1 MDQVKM
7 IMRVIVAQRFWV
19 LSGVVTLA
27 GAVIYFFAIAS
38 LDKSQAELT
47 AKIDGQY
54 SGVTA
59 ARGIQNHPNDFS
71 HKKMDDVENQTR
83 ESVGKAW
90 QRQYERQLD
99 VLVWPK
105 ELKEDFEAVVVNLRP
120 VESIPFPTPLS
131 KEISVELRA
140 RYRDYIQGVLPKLAT
155 IINANWA
162 ATASAGG
169 MGGSGLGGFGGGP
182 GMMPGAGAAGGAAGG
197 EGMPGAAGMAGG
209 AGMMGAEEDKFVVAW
224 NPSNQGAIMARYDWS
239 KQAENVPKTL
249 QILYSQEDYWVL
261 TSIMQII
268 ARTNEGA
275 DARYKAAVKRI
286 DGIDLG
292 VYAQRS
298 GQVTRLGGGGGG
310 GMPGAAGMMP
320 GAAGMMPGGG
330 EGGMAPGM
338 MPGKGGPSAGGMAP
352 GMGGGGMAPGM
363 GGGGMAPGMGGGGM
377 GPGMGGMGG
386 MGGATADVD
395 PLENRYVDVDLNPV
409 QAETARQALT
419 VATATDAILAVAK
432 RMPVRLQLQVDIRRL
447 NRLLAECGN
456 ANLPLEIRQVRI
468 NPQAGGGGGGAG
480 GGMAGGGMAGGGM
493 GMPMMGNMG
502 AGAGGAPPPM
512 GGEGGM
518 MGGGGMAGGAMGGMM
533 GGAGRGR
540 VATIAAQSYDVNV
553 ELFGLVYIYNPP
565 NQSKLGTGQTAGV
578 ASPVPAN
585 ATVASTRP

>member
-7 IMRVIVAQRFWV
+7 IMRVLVAQRFWV
-19 LSGVVTLA
+19 LSGVVTVI
-27 GAVIYFFAIAS
+27 GAVIYFMAVS
-38 LDKSQAELT
+38 KLDKEQAER
-47 AKIDGQY
+47 ASKIDGQY

-71 HKKMDDVENQTR
+71 HKKMDDVENLTR
-83 ESVGKAW
+83 ESVGRAW

-105 ELKEDFEAVVVNLRP
+105 ELKEDFEAAVINLRP

-155 IINANWA
+155 IINASWA
-162 ATASAGG
+162 ATAASGG

-182 GMMPGAGAAGGAAGG
+182 GMMPGAGGGAGPGAAGG
-197 EGMPGAAGMAGG
+197 EGMPGGAGMAGG
-209 AGMMGAEEDKFVVAW
+209 AGMTGAEDDKFVVAW

-298 GQVTRLGGGGGG
+298 GQVTRLGGGG
-310 GMPGAAGMMP
+310 AAGGMP

-330 EGGMAPGM
+330 EGGMVPGM
-338 MPGKGGPSAGGMAP
+338 MPGKGGPAAG

-363 GGGGMAPGMGGGGM
+363 GGPGAAPGMGGGGGMAPGMGGM
-377 GPGMGGMGG
+377 AGMGGMGG

-409 QAETARQALT
+409 QAETARNALT

-468 NPQAGGGGGGAG
+468 NPPAGGAG
-480 GGMAGGGMAGGGM
+480 GGGMGGGAMAGG

-502 AGAGGAPPPM
+502 AGAGGGAPPPM

-518 MGGGGMAGGAMGGMM
+518 MGGGAMGGGAMGGMM
-533 GGAGRGR
+533 GGMGRGR

-565 NQSKLGTGQTAGV
+565 NQSKLGTAPTASLV
-578 ASPVPAN
+578 APAP
-585 ATVASTRP
+585 ASSAVAAAPAR

>member
-7 IMRVIVAQRFWV
+7 IMRVLVAQRFWV
-19 LSGVVTLA
+19 LSGVVTVI
-27 GAVIYFFAIAS
+27 GAVIYFMAVS
-38 LDKSQAELT
+38 KLDKEQAER
-47 AKIDGQY
+47 ASKIDGQY

-71 HKKMDDVENQTR
+71 HKKMDDVENLTR
-83 ESVGKAW
+83 ESVGRAW

-105 ELKEDFEAVVVNLRP
+105 ELKEDFEAAVINLRP

-155 IINANWA
+155 IINASWA
-162 ATASAGG
+162 ATAASGG

-182 GMMPGAGAAGGAAGG
+182 GMMPGAGGGAGPGAAGG
-197 EGMPGAAGMAGG
+197 EGMPGGAGMAGG
-209 AGMMGAEEDKFVVAW
+209 AGMTGAEDDKFVVAW

-298 GQVTRLGGGGGG
+298 GQVTRLGGGG
-310 GMPGAAGMMP
+310 AAGGMP

-330 EGGMAPGM
+330 EGGMVPGM
-338 MPGKGGPSAGGMAP
+338 MPGKGGPAAG

-363 GGGGMAPGMGGGGM
+363 GGPGAAPGMGGGGGMAPGMGGM
-377 GPGMGGMGG
+377 AGMGGMGG

-409 QAETARQALT
+409 QAETARNALT

-468 NPQAGGGGGGAG
+468 NPPAGGAG
-480 GGMAGGGMAGGGM
+480 GGGMGGGAMAGG

-502 AGAGGAPPPM
+502 AGAGGGAPPPM

-518 MGGGGMAGGAMGGMM
+518 MGGGAMGGGAMGGMM
-533 GGAGRGR
+533 GGMGRGR

-565 NQSKLGTGQTAGV
+565 NQSKLGTAPTASLV
-578 ASPVPAN
+578 APAPASSAVAAVPA
-585 ATVASTRP
+585 R

>member
-7 IMRVIVAQRFWV
+7 IMRVLVAQRFWV
-19 LSGVVTLA
+19 LSGVVTLI
-27 GAVIYFFAIAS
+27 GAVIYFMAVS
-38 LDKSQAELT
+38 KLDKEQAEL
-47 AKIDGQY
+47 ASKIDGQY

-71 HKKMDDVENQTR
+71 HKKMDEVENLTR
-83 ESVGKAW
+83 DSVGRAW

-105 ELKEDFEAVVVNLRP
+105 ELKEDFEAAVVNLRP

-162 ATASAGG
+162 ATSTGGG

-182 GMMPGAGAAGGAAGG
+182 GMMPGAGGPGAAGG
-197 EGMPGAAGMAGG
+197 EGMAGAAGMAG
-209 AGMMGAEEDKFVVAW
+209 AGGMTGAEEDKYVVAW
-224 NPSNQGAIMARYDWS
+224 NPSNQGSIMARYDWS

-298 GQVTRLGGGGGG
+298 GQVTRLGGGG
-310 GMPGAAGMMP
+310 AAGGMP

-338 MPGKGGPSAGGMAP
+338 MPGKGGAAAGGMAP

-377 GPGMGGMGG
+377 APGMGGMAGMGG

-395 PLENRYVDVDLNPV
+395 PLESRYVDVDLNPV

-468 NPQAGGGGGGAG
+468 NPPAGGGGAG
-480 GGMAGGGMAGGGM
+480 GMGGGMGGGG

-518 MGGGGMAGGAMGGMM
+518 MGGGAMGGGAMGGMM
-533 GGAGRGR
+533 GGMGRGR

-565 NQSKLGTGQTAGV
+565 NQSKLGTGQTAGN
-578 ASPVPAN
+578 AAPVPSKSA
-585 ATVASTRP
+585 VAAAAAR

>member
-7 IMRVIVAQRFWV
+7 IMRVLVAQRFWV
-19 LSGVVTLA
+19 LSGVVTLI
-27 GAVIYFFAIAS
+27 GAVIYFMAVS
-38 LDKSQAELT
+38 KLDKEQTEL
-47 AKIDGQY
+47 ASKIDGQY

-71 HKKMDDVENQTR
+71 HKKMDEVENQTR
-83 ESVGKAW
+83 DSVGRAW

-105 ELKEDFEAVVVNLRP
+105 ELKEDFEAAVVNMRP

-162 ATASAGG
+162 ATSTGGG

-182 GMMPGAGAAGGAAGG
+182 GMMPGAGGPGAAGG
-197 EGMPGAAGMAGG
+197 EGMAGAAGMAG
-209 AGMMGAEEDKFVVAW
+209 AGGMTGTEEDKYVVAW
-224 NPSNQGAIMARYDWS
+224 NPSNQGSIMARYDWS

-298 GQVTRLGGGGGG
+298 GQVTRLGGGGAAG
-310 GMPGAAGMMP
+310 GMPGAAGMMQ
-320 GAAGMMPGGG
+320 GGG

-338 MPGKGGPSAGGMAP
+338 MPGKGGPAAGGMAPGMGGGGAAP

-363 GGGGMAPGMGGGGM
+363 GGGGMAPGMGGM
-377 GPGMGGMGG
+377 AGMGG

-468 NPQAGGGGGGAG
+468 NPPAGGAG
-480 GGMAGGGMAGGGM
+480 GGGMGGGMGGGG

-518 MGGGGMAGGAMGGMM
+518 MGGGAMGGGAMGGMM
-533 GGAGRGR
+533 GGMGRGR

-565 NQSKLGTGQTAGV
+565 NQSKLGTGQTAGI
-578 ASPVPAN
+578 AAPVPPKSA
-585 ATVASTRP
+585 VAAAAAR

>member
-7 IMRVIVAQRFWV
+7 IMRVLVAQRFWV
-19 LSGVVTLA
+19 LSGVVTVI
-27 GAVIYFFAIAS
+27 GAVIYFMAVS
-38 LDKSQAELT
+38 KLDKEQAER
-47 AKIDGQY
+47 ASKIDGQY

-71 HKKMDDVENQTR
+71 HKKMDDVENLTR
-83 ESVGKAW
+83 ESVGRAW

-105 ELKEDFEAVVVNLRP
+105 ELKEDFEAAVINLRP

-155 IINANWA
+155 IINASWA
-162 ATASAGG
+162 ATAASGG

-182 GMMPGAGAAGGAAGG
+182 GMMPGAGGGAGPGAAGG
-197 EGMPGAAGMAGG
+197 EGMPGGAGMAGG
-209 AGMMGAEEDKFVVAW
+209 AGMTGAEDDKFVVAW

-298 GQVTRLGGGGGG
+298 GQVTRLGGGG
-310 GMPGAAGMMP
+310 AAGGMP

-330 EGGMAPGM
+330 EGGMVPGM
-338 MPGKGGPSAGGMAP
+338 MPGKGGPAAG

-363 GGGGMAPGMGGGGM
+363 GGPGAAPGMGGGGGMAPGMGGM
-377 GPGMGGMGG
+377 AGMGG

-409 QAETARQALT
+409 QAETARNALT

-468 NPQAGGGGGGAG
+468 NPPAGGAG
-480 GGMAGGGMAGGGM
+480 GGGMGGGAMAGG

-502 AGAGGAPPPM
+502 AGAGGGAPPPM

-518 MGGGGMAGGAMGGMM
+518 MGGGAMGGGAMGGMM
-533 GGAGRGR
+533 GGMGRGR

-565 NQSKLGTGQTAGV
+565 NQSKLGTAPTASLV
-578 ASPVPAN
+578 APAP
-585 ATVASTRP
+585 ASSAVAAAPAR